1 MSAMRWESRAARWML
16 VRLSQSCGFVVRTGW
31 RWLGLGLGEKAIAE
45 KLEGASGWEAAS
57 MYSGVEIWR
66 RY

>member
-31 RWLGLGLGEKAIAE
+31 RWLGLGEEAVAE
-45 KLEGASGWEAAS
+45 GLEGASGGETAS

-66 RY
+66 KC